1 MCHGQEMLQCGG
13 MIGQATAVDAT
24 EVQHPLEDDANP
36 NSKTCN
42 ARPAPDPQKL
52 QRRRERCQD
61 VPSFQETIRICP
73 KRKWNV
79 LWCKW
84 ARFTR
89 KRLLQLMEFGSSMLS
104 LAISELCTS
113 TGKKVTKAKAKLPR
127 EAQKALNPA
136 RRWLCTRNQIEASST
151 PHVRALCWAKGL
163 GQFQSNLHLNI
174 SLGRNSTVMRVRDQG
189 SLKKRWHLNA
199 ALWLVL
205 LLGISASPER
215 ILQTV
220 RPEATKPEERQK
232 AQRFHWIWHT
242 QCHKPSTKTQFLWVV
257 IIGIF
262 LLNGR
267 FTIGLPTLFKMIQ
280 AWLWW
285 FGFSLP
291 GAVDC

>member
-1 MCHGQEMLQCGG
+1 MNQIYAE
-13 MIGQATAVDAT
+13 
-24 EVQHPLEDDANP
+24 
-36 NSKTCN
+36 KTTS
-42 ARPAPDPQKL
+42 ADGIWFFHAFPGY
-52 QRRRERCQD
+52 
-61 VPSFQETIRICP
+61 F
-73 KRKWNV
+73 
-79 LWCKW
+79 W
-84 ARFTR
+84 ALHFNR
-89 KRLLQLMEFGSSMLS
+89 
-104 LAISELCTS
+104 
-113 TGKKVTKAKAKLPR
+113 KKVTKAKAKLPR

-136 RRWLCTRNQIEASST
+136 GGWLCTRNQIEASST

-232 AQRFHWIWHT
+232 AQRFHWIWYT

-280 AWLWW
+280 ACLWW
-285 FGFSLP
+285 SWLLITWASWLLGLHH
-291 GAVDC
+291 GHL